1 MKSNNLIRFASIE
14 EHKESKIGK
23 DENLEPRPECCIY
36 RVPKELRRVNEE
48 AYTPKVI
55 SIGPLHY
62 DNQEFAYL
70 EKQKIRCKREF
81 SRRITPKIWEELAT
95 FIQENEQR
103 IRNCYEEIT
112 SSHLQNQLEFVTMI
126 LYDSVFILELLL
138 RFSECNSVRL
148 KPRLEGYIALDLLML
163 ENQLPYFV
171 LQELFKIAFPKT
183 SASLLFI
190 SCEFFDAHMPIDSSL
205 NVLVPDDECHYP
217 EETYI
222 CDYINLMDSLINSEE
237 DVNLLADAGIIS
249 SHVGDNVK
257 VAKMFNNICLH
268 ISLGDKCYRD
278 VLKELKAHYENPWSH
293 VVATLKRVYFNN
305 LWRGTATFA
314 AVLLLILTFI
324 QTRDHPGT
332 SGLTGNRP
340 VIHPLTRAGGCRC
353 SVKPASRC
361 ALYFRSRVSQAFAQ
375 PTWTT
380 LFLDWASPHKTQ
392 QAQPA
397 KSSQRSNTL
406 MPQLGYRLA
415 LLSPVAVT
423 ERKAIYKDIYL
434 SLSVRCGN

>member
-62 DNQEFAYL
+62 DNQEFAYM

-112 SSHLQNQLEFVTMI
+112 SSNLQNQLEFVTMI

-171 LQELFKIAFPKT
+171 LQELFKIAFTKT

-205 NVLVPDDECHYP
+205 NVLVPDDEVEIKHFTDLKRHALIKTYISRPPQSTFTPDIHCALKLQDSGVKFKKAEQGGLLDIKYEKNKLRNIIPFSWLKSHKLHIPEVKIYDQTESLLRNLMALEQCHYP

-324 QTRDHPGT
+324 QT
-332 SGLTGNRP
+332 
-340 VIHPLTRAGGCRC
+340 VC
-353 SVKPASRC
+353 SILQV
-361 ALYFRSRVSQAFAQ
+361 V
-375 PTWTT
+375 
-380 LFLDWASPHKTQ
+380 
-392 QAQPA
+392 
-397 KSSQRSNTL
+397 
-406 MPQLGYRLA
+406 
-415 LLSPVAVT
+415 
-423 ERKAIYKDIYL
+423 
-434 SLSVRCGN
+434 